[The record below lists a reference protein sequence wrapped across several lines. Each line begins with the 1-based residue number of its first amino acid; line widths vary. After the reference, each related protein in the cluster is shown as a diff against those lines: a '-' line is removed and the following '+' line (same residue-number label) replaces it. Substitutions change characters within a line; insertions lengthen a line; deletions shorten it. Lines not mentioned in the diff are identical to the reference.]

1 LTVAGIINHIL
12 CLLAFS
18 FHRELTFFSELQ
30 LVTAPAAT
38 VHYSRQS
45 LLEWRI
51 NKYHCVA
58 QIPPARLEQQR
69 GIKDDRL
76 DARIC
81 LCPGDFTSQNLRN
94 PGMND
99 LFQFLEGGLVPGRR
113 AEDQPF
119 DLMAINLATR
129 GKDDVTEDFA
139 KLLFDG
145 GLLEDEMARC
155 VSFNDFDAMSV
166 TKQPGEMALSRAYA
180 SDQTDDRNS
189 SRSILQCRSG

>member
-1 LTVAGIINHIL
+1 MV

-18 FHRELTFFSELQ
+18 LHRELTRFSKLQ

-38 VHYSRQS
+38 VHYARQS

-58 QIPPARLEQQR
+58 QTPPARFEQQR
-69 GIKDDRL
+69 GIENDHL
-76 DARIC
+76 DAGIGTR
-81 LCPGDFTSQNLRN
+81 PGNLTGQNFSD
-94 PGMND
+94 PGMYD

-129 GKDDVTEDFA
+129 SEDDVAEDFA
-139 KLLFDG
+139 KLVFDG
-145 GLLEDEMARC
+145 GLLEDEMARR
-155 VSFNDFDAMSV
+155 VSFNDFNGMFF
-166 TKQPGEMALSRAYA
+166 TKQPGEKALSRAYA

-189 SRSILQCRSG
+189 SRSILQCGSE